1 MELISHKEA
10 IETALK
16 NPYFNVAYKK
26 INYRF
31 ILSKTIYKIRKEQK
45 LTQEEFTKKHK
56 INYLKLLKIEF
67 GDCENIKLK
76 DLENFLEKLGLYMSI
91 ELKNFSEDLED

>member
-26 INYRF
+26 TNYCF
-31 ILSKTIYKIRKEQK
+31 ILSKTIYKIRNEQN
-45 LTQEEFTKKHK
+45 LTQEKFSKKYK
-56 INYLKLLKIEF
+56 IDYLKLMKIEF
-67 GDCENIKLK
+67 GDCKNIKLK
-76 DLENFLEKLGLYMSI
+76 VLESLFEKLGLYMSI
-91 ELKNFSEDLED
+91 ELKNFSENLED